1 MDKGL
6 ILKRFD
12 GKLNRQFVES
22 IIKEFEVIREKLYVD
37 GNPTEVVSQYLNHQL
52 YIIELKKQIK
62 ELTTNI
68 SVMEQRMISIKN
80 HSVDQLRKENRLL
93 GWLDNLPTKELN
105 DLKEL
110 VDIRLEFQQIDNKRF
125 REKKMNTND
134 RVIIKM

>member
-1 MDKGL
+1 
-6 ILKRFD
+6 
-12 GKLNRQFVES
+12 
-22 IIKEFEVIREKLYVD
+22 
-37 GNPTEVVSQYLNHQL
+37 
-52 YIIELKKQIK
+52 
-62 ELTTNI
+62 
-68 SVMEQRMISIKN
+68 MEQRMVSIKN
-80 HSVDQLRKENRLL
+80 HSVNQLRKENRLL

>member
-52 YIIELKKQIK
+52 HIIELKKQIK

-68 SVMEQRMISIKN
+68 SVMEQRMVSIKN